1 MENQITIY
9 IAGDSTAAIK
19 LPEKRPETGW
29 GEAFQAYFKENV
41 KIENRAINGRSTKS
55 FIKEGHLAA
64 IEKTIQPG
72 DYLVIQFGHNDQKI
86 EDPVRGTHPY
96 GDYQDNLGKFILVAQ
111 QKNAYPLLLTSVTR
125 RKFEDEK
132 IDSISVGDYPQAM
145 IQFAEKYQVPVL
157 DIHKITTEFMAKAG
171 DEESKKYY
179 LHLPPGQSENYP
191 EGITDNTHFN
201 EDGAKK
207 VAQIIIEA
215 IQQSHLPLKN
225 LLK

>member
-86 EDPVRGTHPY
+86 EDPERGTHPY
-96 GDYQDNLGKFILVAQ
+96 RDYQENLYQYIQAAY

-125 RKFEDEK
+125 RKFENEK
-132 IDSISVGDYPQAM
+132 IDSMSVGDYPQAM

-207 VAQIIIEA
+207 VAQIIIKA
-215 IQQSHLPLKN
+215 IQQSDLPLKN